1 MTRRDTE
8 NRDVVRA
15 FQRLTNAADNFVN
28 GAPKVKRIEAERA
41 ALLDAITLDA
51 ITHAE
56 LVLSVHGLPKFKNK
70 EVFQERGLKGR
81 LASLMPPR
89 AVRASLLW
97 LQ

>member
-28 GAPKVKRIEAERA
+28 GAPRVKRIEAERA
-41 ALLDAITLDA
+41 ALLDA

-56 LVLSVHGLPKFKNK
+56 LVLSVHGLPKDQKQGS
-70 EVFQERGLKGR
+70 VPRTRAER
-81 LASLMPPR
+81 
-89 AVRASLLW
+89 
-97 LQ
+97 